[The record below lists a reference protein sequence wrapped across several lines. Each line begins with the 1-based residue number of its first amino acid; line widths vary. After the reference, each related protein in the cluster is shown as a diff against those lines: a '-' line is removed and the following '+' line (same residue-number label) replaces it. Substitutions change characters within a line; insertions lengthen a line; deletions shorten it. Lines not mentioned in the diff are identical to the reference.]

1 MQYQKERKK
10 EEKELYKNDLD
21 RLMQD
26 KLVQSRKNHQAQH
39 SDPWLKVS

>member
-10 EEKELYKNDLD
+10 EEMELYKNDLD

-26 KLVQSRKNHQAQH
+26 KLVQSRKNYQA
-39 SDPWLKVS
+39 